1 MIISLQCIIICACV
15 IKLWLYLI
23 APEICWFFWETQH
36 MLILRHYWL
45 LCAKNVKLCLIWNW
59 KTQCNREKK
68 VFPGKKS
75 SLLRFTSV
83 IACSDAWFSKLTHS
97 HLKVGSVGFLPFTWM
112 TADCKALQPWILCAC
127 VCARERLT
135 WVKHIMQHYNMNGS
149 GYGRDIMK
157 ANEKWPEKM
166 SQKESGAVWGSS
178 TNMSIRVRSTAVMC
192 RLGQD
197 SGGKWETYFGRE

>member
-1 MIISLQCIIICACV
+1 MSLQCIIICACV

-45 LCAKNVKLCLIWNW
+45 LCAKKCPTMLDMELK
-59 KTQCNREKK
+59 KTKSFPRKK
-68 VFPGKKS
+68 N

-112 TADCKALQPWILCAC
+112 TADCKALQPGILCVC
-127 VCARERLT
+127 VCVRERLI
-135 WVKHIMQHYNMNGS
+135 WVKHIIQHYNMNGS
-149 GYGRDIMK
+149 GYSRDVMN